1 MWQGTKE
8 KMDSSSKKEN
18 TGRENGV
25 VLTLVDTTPQ
35 QAHND

>member
-8 KMDSSSKKEN
+8 KMDSSSKKK
-18 TGRENGV
+18 REREWS